1 MTPQDWRAVGT
12 IDPRKLG
19 DARHQAHNAVQWLA
33 RIARSYVE
41 PADND
46 NHMALD
52 WLDGD
57 NALVTREIAPGLVL
71 ELRLPELVLQFK
83 EEGER
88 VTHQLALEERSPA
101 KVEAWLL
108 VELLHRDVD
117 RERLSKDL
125 PYTIAGLMTGDAVD
139 HSHQA
144 NEDALKELSNW
155 YANAAFAIGRICEEN
170 ASLEPGPSPVRC
182 WPHHFDIASLIALEK
197 GTSETARSIAV
208 GLSPGDGH
216 YGEPY
221 FYVTPWPY
229 PDSTKLPDLPDG
241 GHWHTKDFVGAVLPA
256 SVIIERGMTGED
268 VVAFLR
274 AAVSAGREC
283 LGA

>member
-1 MTPQDWRAVGT
+1 MTSHDWRSVGAV
-12 IDPRKLG
+12 DPRKLG

-33 RIARSYVE
+33 RIARSYIE
-41 PADND
+41 PADD
-46 NHMALD
+46 DGHIALD
-52 WLDGD
+52 WTGEDD
-57 NALVTREIAPGLVL
+57 ALVTHEIAPGLVL
-71 ELRLPELVLQFK
+71 EFRIPEMVLQFK
-83 EEGER
+83 ESGKR
-88 VTHQLALEERSPA
+88 VSHPLALEERSPA
-101 KVEAWLL
+101 MVEAWLL
-108 VELLHRDVD
+108 VELLHRGVD
-117 RERLSKDL
+117 REKLSKDL

-155 YANAAFAIGRICEEN
+155 YANAVLVLGQIRNEY

-182 WPHHFDIASLIALEK
+182 WPHHFDIATLISLEK
-197 GTSETARSIAV
+197 GNSEKARSIGV

-229 PDSTKLPDLPDG
+229 PDSNNLPDLPDG
-241 GHWHTKDFVGAVLPA
+241 GHWHTKEFVGAILPA
-256 SVIIERGMTGED
+256 SEIIARGMTGED
-268 VVAFLR
+268 VVSFLR